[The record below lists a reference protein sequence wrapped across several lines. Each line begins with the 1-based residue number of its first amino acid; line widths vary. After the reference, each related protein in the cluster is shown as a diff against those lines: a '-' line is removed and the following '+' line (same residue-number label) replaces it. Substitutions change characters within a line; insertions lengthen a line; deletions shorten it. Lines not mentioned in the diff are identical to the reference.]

1 MRVIVLYVVRLLR
14 KIKYTKGKFMQLK
27 RYTIA
32 SFIFIIL
39 TGIATYSIT
48 KETVSFDL
56 LGGHFPNFPVAF
68 WVVVPVALMYF
79 MSLLHML
86 FHTLIGSL
94 KLRKLERDNE
104 KMLASLAD
112 TLLGVSGRNSTYKS
126 EAYKLMGKVI
136 DNSLLMPYEALRE
149 VGDEKIDEA
158 LRLLR
163 DVKAKKKVDLKKF
176 TLSQTASISIE
187 NNLNRLERGELAA
200 DEVLSRI
207 DTYGEIVAKRAYE
220 SYIKTASVGSVL
232 KYKHL
237 FSITSLCQFLERIN
251 SSNNGVEM
259 SSEELFSLLQGL
271 KLTSKDYIDISVAMS
286 KNMIPEQ
293 RIRLLEMLGETND
306 DAMEGYLYTLY
317 DLQMIDTANEILTNT
332 SKDDYLIFKAYRD
345 LKRANKHYDIAL
357 FLRS

>member
-1 MRVIVLYVVRLLR
+1 
-14 KIKYTKGKFMQLK
+14 MQLK

-32 SFIFIIL
+32 SFIFMIL
-39 TGIATYSIT
+39 TGIAAYSIT
-48 KETVSFDL
+48 KESTSFDL
-56 LGGHFPNFPVAF
+56 LGAHFPNLPIAL
-68 WVVVPVALMYF
+68 WVIAPVALMYF
-79 MSLLHML
+79 VSLLHML
-86 FHTLIGSL
+86 FHTLLGSL
-94 KLRKLERDNE
+94 KLRKLDRDNE

-112 TLLGVSGRNSTYKS
+112 TLLGVSGRNNTYKT

-136 DNSLLMPYEALRE
+136 DNALLIPYETLRE

-158 LRLLR
+158 LRVLR
-163 DVKAKKKVDLKKF
+163 DVKEKKKVDLKKF
-176 TLSQTASISIE
+176 ALAQTASIAIE

-220 SYIKTASVGSVL
+220 SYVKTASVGSVM

-237 FSITSLCQFLERIN
+237 FCVTSLCQFLERVN
-251 SSNNGVEM
+251 SASNGIEM
-259 SSEELFSLLQGL
+259 SSDELFSLLQGL
-271 KLTSKDYIDISVAMS
+271 KLTSKEYIDVTVAMS

-293 RIRLLEMLGETND
+293 RIRLLEMLSENND

-317 DLQMIDTANEILTNT
+317 DLQMIDTADEILINT